1 MRAQFLLTFC
11 ILAYLPHEAILA
23 RLPQTQDP
31 RTADDDTKQFYAVY
45 ANHECRKCPPGTFV
59 LSPCTVPRTEGICQ
73 PCENNTFSKLWNSFP
88 SCFRCRACR
97 ILDEVEIKKCTAT
110 TNTKCACKNGSF
122 CSPGQPCEICTKCM
136 TSCGPGEKKVRD
148 CTPISDIQCVP
159 DTTSSPPTDSPGQE
173 DPLVWPFVLLVVVAV
188 LVLGLVVLWWC
199 WRKNT
204 TFRNACI
211 GFWSNKRT
219 QFLQYLQKRSSPEP
233 SEERDNM
240 LNMQRKEKS
249 KILSPSCS
257 PANGQAPEIMIPLR
271 APPPEEEG
279 QEHAEMRKLVPRN
292 RDNSAN
298 TLSQS
303 FDVFISKV
311 PSKEWRRFMRLL
323 KLTDNEIDAAENS
336 LHYMNDK
343 HYQMLRTW
351 LDKNGQ
357 AATLNVLLEV
367 LRDMDLKG
375 VAEEITSILVA
386 QRLYV
391 YEE

>member
-211 GFWSNKRT
+211 GFWSNK
-219 QFLQYLQKRSSPEP
+219 
-233 SEERDNM
+233 
-240 LNMQRKEKS
+240 
-249 KILSPSCS
+249 
-257 PANGQAPEIMIPLR
+257 
-271 APPPEEEG
+271 EG